1 MTRPPTFFGNKSAP
15 SLDDIAAIAEAAL
28 ATIPAQLAAHTADLV
43 IGVEELCDGQIE
55 RQMGLDSPYELL
67 GLYQGRPLD
76 RKSNF
81 DVVQD
86 VDRIFLYRQAVL
98 LFWAESDETLEDI
111 VRNLM
116 IHEIGHHFGLS
127 DEDMEALEN
136 EETATGNGN

>member
-1 MTRPPTFFGNKSAP
+1 MAKPPNFFGDKNAP
-15 SLDDIAAIAEAAL
+15 SLDDIATIAEAAL
-28 ATIPAQLAAHTADLV
+28 ATIPAQLAAHTTDLV
-43 IGVEELCDGQIE
+43 IAVEELCDGQIE

-67 GLYQGRPLD
+67 GLYHGRPLD

-127 DEDMEALEN
+127 DEDMEALEE
-136 EETATGNGN
+136 EETASSNGD